1 MEINELP
8 IDFRHLETFCKVAQL
23 KSFSKAA
30 QELYLTQPT
39 VSGHILSIER
49 FLSLQLFDRGGKE
62 VRLTKAG
69 KVFFKCALKILNSRK
84 ELFSALSEFV
94 QGIRGELSIGASTIP
109 GEYILP
115 KIIKYFKDYKPG
127 PYLISIK
134 IGDTKEVIKYLLD
147 GLVEFGIT
155 GGKISHNELRYEKF
169 IEDQVIVIS
178 PANYYKKIK
187 SNLNNLIKEPW
198 IIREEGSGTQMA
210 VEKILKRK
218 GLSLKNFNVVMEM
231 GSTSSVKEGVKAGL
245 GLAFISK
252 RAVED
257 ELNSGLIFRVE
268 LKEIDPLTREIYLVT
283 PRNRSL
289 SPLANQFIQFLREN
303 IERI

>member
-39 VSGHILSIER
+39 VSGHILPIER
-49 FLSLQLFDRGGKE
+49 FLSLQLFDRWGKE

-94 QGIRGELSIGASTIP
+94 QGIRGELSVGASTIP

-115 KIIKYFKDYKPG
+115 KIIKYFKDYKPD

-134 IGDTKEVIKYLLD
+134 IGDTKEVIKYLLN

-187 SNLNNLIKEPW
+187 SNLNNLIKEAW

-210 VEKILKRK
+210 VEK
-218 GLSLKNFNVVMEM
+218 N
-231 GSTSSVKEGVKAGL
+231 
-245 GLAFISK
+245 
-252 RAVED
+252 
-257 ELNSGLIFRVE
+257 
-268 LKEIDPLTREIYLVT
+268 LKEKR
-283 PRNRSL
+283 
-289 SPLANQFIQFLREN
+289 
-303 IERI
+303 IEFKKF